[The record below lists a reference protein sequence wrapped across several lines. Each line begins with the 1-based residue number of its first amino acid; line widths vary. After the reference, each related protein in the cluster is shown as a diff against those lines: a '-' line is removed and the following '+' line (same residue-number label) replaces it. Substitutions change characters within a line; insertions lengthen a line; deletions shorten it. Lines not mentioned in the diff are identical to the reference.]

1 MMRLTKIALTI
12 LLIFTSSWLFIACTQ
27 PETPEQSAVPQKEK
41 PSANRSSLVTVDAVV
56 DSVDYEA
63 RTFSLTDEEGNTQSF
78 EVRNPSVP
86 LERLKEGEKVTMTI
100 HERELAFV
108 AEPGSELPS
117 DESLRAVG
125 TSEGSVTVA
134 KVEKTMYTV
143 NGIDL
148 ENRTITVESDQI
160 PEFTLPVREDVKNLE
175 NLHVGDKIQSYVTQV
190 VTVSARE

>member
-1 MMRLTKIALTI
+1 MMRLIKIALTI
-12 LLIFTSSWLFIACTQ
+12 LLLFTSSWLFIACTQ
-27 PETPEQSAVPQKEK
+27 PETPEQSAVPQEEK
-41 PSANRSSLVTVDAVV
+41 PSANRSSIVTVDAVV

-78 EVRNPSVP
+78 TVRNPSVP
-86 LERLKEGEKVTMTI
+86 LERLKQGEKVTMTI

-117 DESLRAVG
+117 DESLSAVG
-125 TSEGSVTVA
+125 TSEGSITVA
-134 KVEKTMYTV
+134 RVEKTMYTV
-143 NGIDL
+143 RGVDL

-160 PEFTLPVREDVKNLE
+160 PEFTLPVRDDVKNLE
-175 NLHVGDKIQSYVTQV
+175 NLHVGDKVLSYVTQV